1 MEQIDVWQVLDRIN
15 AVVQH
20 SILTNPSLLQGP
32 ESSLVSGLVTV
43 KLGMYEESCGY
54 TKEVSNELFSRK
66 NERKRELLGR
76 HGRILFENVNQVWD
90 RKKITLST
98 CASNR
103 SYIPWSELYEQQST
117 PSTSTPRPWRV
128 AQVETRER

>member
-66 NERKRELLGR
+66 NERKRELLKMSKLG
-76 HGRILFENVNQVWD
+76 GSTGD
-90 RKKITLST
+90 RTTGLS
-98 CASNR
+98 ASWAAAA
-103 SYIPWSELYEQQST
+103 S
-117 PSTSTPRPWRV
+117 
-128 AQVETRER
+128 A